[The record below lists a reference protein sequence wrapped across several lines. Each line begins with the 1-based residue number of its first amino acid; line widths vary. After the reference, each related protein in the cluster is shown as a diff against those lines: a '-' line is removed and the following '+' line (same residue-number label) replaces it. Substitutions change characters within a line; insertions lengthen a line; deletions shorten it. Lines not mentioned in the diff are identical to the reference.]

1 VKVQS
6 AIRCIQEL
14 AVIDRLRKS
23 ERGVWNALLAPKVGP
38 SIGRVRAVRVAPDDE
53 SVKVD
58 LNVFDR
64 PVERVRC

>member
-1 VKVQS
+1 MEYIACS
-6 AIRCIQEL
+6 
-14 AVIDRLRKS
+14 
-23 ERGVWNALLAPKVGP
+23 KVGP